1 MLYLQR
7 LNKEA
12 YACRSFLY
20 SLLFLCWG
28 ICQSFPWGFIP
39 GSVIGMILLFLAL
52 VAGWVKP
59 LKVKKIS
66 TFLTQNM
73 GIFFLPAGVGLMN
86 ALGIISEYWVVIVTA
101 CVVSTVLV
109 IATVGIVQQKMGK
122 EIKEDE

>member
-1 MLYLQR
+1 MLIEVFYILFFFFAG
-7 LNKEA
+7 EFV
-12 YACRSFLY
+12 SHFL
-20 SLLFLCWG
+20 G
-28 ICQSFPWGFIP
+28 GFIP

-122 EIKEDE
+122 EIKADE